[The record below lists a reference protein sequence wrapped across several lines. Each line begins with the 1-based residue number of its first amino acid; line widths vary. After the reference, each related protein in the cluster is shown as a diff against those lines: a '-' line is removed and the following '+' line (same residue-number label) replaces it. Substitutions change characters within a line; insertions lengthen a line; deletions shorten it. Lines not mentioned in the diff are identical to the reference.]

1 MRHLVLALLGAV
13 VLATG
18 VACANTSSEL
28 PEAGSYGAESPA
40 EAMLEEEEESSWRD
54 AER

>member
-1 MRHLVLALLGAV
+1 MKDLVLTLISAA

-18 VACANTSSEL
+18 VACASTSEI
-28 PEAGSYGAESPA
+28 PEEGSYGAESPA
-40 EAMLEEEEESSWRD
+40 EAMQEEEEEASRRD